1 MSSNEKK
8 NNKLKADALKYH
20 ETGRP
25 GKLEVIPTKP
35 YLTQYDLSLAYSPGV
50 AEPCL
55 RIAENPS
62 DVNKYTMRKNLV
74 AVISNGTAVLG
85 LGDIGPE
92 ASKPVMEGK
101 GLLFKIFADIDVFD
115 IELDTKDTKK
125 FIETV
130 KIMAPTFGGINLE
143 DIAAPACFEIEETLK
158 DILDIPIMHDDQHGT
173 AIISSAGLINALKI
187 NGKKIEEIKI
197 VVNGAG
203 SAAIACSNLYIS
215 LGVKRENIIM
225 FDSKG
230 PLRSDRKNLNSQKLQ
245 FVTKQDVHTLEDAL
259 DGADMFLGLSVAGV
273 LKKEALLKMATDPIV
288 FALANPVPEIDYD
301 LAVATRPDVIMGTG
315 RSDFPNQINNVLGF
329 PYIFRG
335 ALDVC
340 ATGINEEMKI
350 AAAHALANL
359 AQKPVPDVVN
369 IAYHS
374 INFSFGKEYII
385 PKPFDP
391 RLLASVSIAV
401 AKAAM
406 DSGIAKEPITNW
418 FAYKEELNKRIEVE
432 VQIIRE
438 IKNRARKHPKR
449 VIFTDAENYKMLKAA
464 EIVTEEKLAIPVLLG
479 NRKKIEAIIKEDHLE
494 LNNPEIIDPESPEWQ
509 EKRREYATAYWK
521 KRQRQ
526 GTTYKS
532 ALSRTYDYNYFAP
545 MLVQAGYADAMISGI
560 TRNYLDSLKPALQV
574 VGKAKSAKLITGIYI
589 VNTDRGPLFFGDTTF
604 TKSPTAEQLVEI
616 TRQTEKAVRSFGV
629 KPNIAMLS
637 YSNFGSYPGDVPKKI
652 QSAVEILHKE
662 NPEIVVDGDIQ
673 ANIALNQDL
682 LKENFPFSKLVGQN
696 VNTFIFP
703 FISAGNIS
711 YKLLQ
716 ELGKYKVIGPIVN
729 GLNKPIHSLQ
739 IGATVEDIVN
749 MATIAGIDA
758 QIRES
763 YNKKDKK

>member
-62 DVNKYTMRKNLV
+62 DVNKYTMKKNLV

-115 IELDTKDTKK
+115 IELDTKDPKK

-143 DIAAPACFEIEETLK
+143 DIAAPECFEIEEALK
-158 DILDIPIMHDDQHGT
+158 ETLDIPIMHDDQHGT
-173 AIISSAGLINALKI
+173 AIISSAGLINALRI
-187 NGKKIEEIKI
+187 NGKKIEDLII

-230 PLRSDRKNLNSQKLQ
+230 PLRSDRKNLNPQKQQ
-245 FVTKQDVHTLEDAL
+245 FVTKRDIHTLNEAL

-273 LKKEALLKMATDPIV
+273 LKKEALIKMAPNPIV

-301 LAVATRPDVIMGTG
+301 IAVATRPDVIMGTG

-350 AAAHALANL
+350 AAAYALADL

-369 IAYHS
+369 LAYHS

-391 RLLASVSIAV
+391 RLLASVSVAV
-401 AKAAM
+401 AKAAIE
-406 DSGIAKEPITNW
+406 SGIAKEPITDWN
-418 FAYKEELNKRIEVE
+418 AYEEELNTRIEVE
-432 VQIIRE
+432 VQLIRE
-438 IKNRARKHPKR
+438 LKNRARKNPKR
-449 VIFTDAENYKMLKAA
+449 VVFSDAENYKMLKAV
-464 EIVTEEKLAIPVLLG
+464 EIVLQEKLAVPILLG
-479 NRKKIEAIIKEDHLE
+479 NTAKIEAIIKNDHLE
-494 LNNPEIIDPESPEWQ
+494 INDVEIIDPEAPKWQ
-509 EKRREYATAYWK
+509 AKKEEFATSLWK
-521 KRQRQ
+521 KRQRN

-545 MLVQAGYADAMISGI
+545 MLVEAGYADAMISGV
-560 TRNYLDSLKPALQV
+560 TRNYIDSLKPAQLI
-574 VGKAKSAKLITGIYI
+574 VGKKADTKLITGIYI
-589 VNTDRGPLFFGDTTF
+589 LKTDQGPLFFADTTF
-604 TKSPTAEQLVEI
+604 TKAPTAEQLVEI
-616 TRQTEKAVRSFGV
+616 TRQTEKVIRGFGV
-629 KPNIAMLS
+629 EPCIALLS
-637 YSNFGSYPGDVPKKI
+637 YSNFGSYPGEVPMKIKK
-652 QSAVEILHKE
+652 AVEILHKE
-662 NPEIVVDGDIQ
+662 NPEIIVDGDVQ
-673 ANIALNQDL
+673 ANVALNQEI
-682 LKENFPFSKLVGQN
+682 LKENFPFSKLVGHN
-696 VNTFIFP
+696 VNTFVFP

-716 ELGKYKVIGPIVN
+716 EIGKFKVIGPIIY
-729 GLNKPIHSLQ
+729 GLNKPIHILQ
-739 IGATVEDIVN
+739 VGATVDDIVN
-749 MATIAGIDA
+749 MVTIASIDA
-758 QIRES
+758 QS
-763 YNKKDKK
+763 H